1 MREAVVVARGPW
13 PVAAADEKAVAVMF
27 WFGLVLGLV
36 AGSVVGVLAMALCR
50 MAGDA

>member
-1 MREAVVVARGPW
+1 
-13 PVAAADEKAVAVMF
+13 MF